1 MISLARTVPGALALA
16 ALVAL
21 GACARRDDGA
31 PRAGER
37 VRLPVDVIAD
47 SGASV
52 RWTIRPPAEAAPGA
66 PERGVT
72 GPGVTGADVWLARV
86 EPARAPALSPPLPGA
101 APETLAIGP
110 GEPPRLEV
118 DEDLKPP
125 ILRRARP
132 LLLPPGAR
140 PASVELDVRV
150 DEEGRVSDAEWAGG
164 SADSALV
171 RAATDCA
178 LAMEFFPALQGGRR
192 VAVWC
197 RQRFDFS
204 RR

>member
-1 MISLARTVPGALALA
+1 MHPPPRSSPLPAALA
-16 ALVAL
+16 ALALL
-21 GACARRDDGA
+21 GACAPRDDGA
-31 PRAGER
+31 PRAGES

-52 RWTIRPPAEAAPGA
+52 RWVIRPPGDPSPRPEPGA
-66 PERGVT
+66 
-72 GPGVTGADVWLARV
+72 TGADVWLARV
-86 EPARAPALSPPLPGA
+86 EPSRPQAVEPPLPGA
-101 APETLAIGP
+101 APETLAVALAD
-110 GEPPRLEV
+110 PPRLEV
-118 DEDLKPP
+118 DEDLRPP
-125 ILRRARP
+125 ILRRSEP
-132 LLLPPGAR
+132 LRLPAGAR

-164 SADSALV
+164 SAEPALV

-178 LAMEFFPALQGGRR
+178 LAMEFFPAVQGGRR

-197 RQRFDFS
+197 RQRFDFA